1 MQLRDTLLES
11 GFNECI
17 LLFSDMP
24 EIDIERC
31 VKDSIEIFCSTPKS
45 ITYRQY
51 EPPTTSPRSKRTLW
65 DFSLVG
71 SNESEDIDLSTLVI
85 RIHLFCKLFIYLRPP
100 SIGNEPNSVS
110 CAQDWA
116 LSTAERRRFDRT
128 PRFIRHEIR
137 QTQDYCGWCPK
148 CRKVSVHF
156 LLLKCSFGQVFSPA
170 DFAEELF
177 LAVWIC
183 RILRR
188 GRLKEV
194 SCPAIRW
201 TTCRNRGA
209 RSSALSGAA
218 VMTWVSNLP
227 KLFWNWIGSE
237 FAPSIKVSTFYL
249 KRKYS
254 SSLPLSACANQ
265 SDTQRV
271 DGTRQSAN
279 KTEIFFCWYLLCL
292 VKCIRRKCIEG
303 NNNNKIPDH
312 IINY

>member
-110 CAQDWA
+110 CAQD
-116 LSTAERRRFDRT
+116 
-128 PRFIRHEIR
+128 
-137 QTQDYCGWCPK
+137 
-148 CRKVSVHF
+148 
-156 LLLKCSFGQVFSPA
+156 
-170 DFAEELF
+170 
-177 LAVWIC
+177 
-183 RILRR
+183 
-188 GRLKEV
+188 
-194 SCPAIRW
+194 
-201 TTCRNRGA
+201 
-209 RSSALSGAA
+209 
-218 VMTWVSNLP
+218 
-227 KLFWNWIGSE
+227 
-237 FAPSIKVSTFYL
+237 
-249 KRKYS
+249 
-254 SSLPLSACANQ
+254 
-265 SDTQRV
+265 
-271 DGTRQSAN
+271 
-279 KTEIFFCWYLLCL
+279 
-292 VKCIRRKCIEG
+292 
-303 NNNNKIPDH
+303 
-312 IINY
+312 